1 MFEKILYPTDFS
13 AVSQKALRCLKAM
26 RGAGVKLVVA
36 LRVLNDKTMACIAK
50 GIALSGKDV
59 ANFLNEVLE
68 SLRQEAWED
77 MRPIE
82 SELKAAGLKVTS
94 RVEEGVPHVKILE
107 VANEENVSAI
117 ILGSHGR
124 SNLSSVL
131 LGSVSEYVIRHAKKP
146 VIVVRRD

>member
-1 MFEKILYPTDFS
+1 M
-13 AVSQKALRCLKAM
+13 
-26 RGAGVKLVVA
+26 
-36 LRVLNDKTMACIAK
+36 
-50 GIALSGKDV
+50 
-59 ANFLNEVLE
+59 
-68 SLRQEAWED
+68 
-77 MRPIE
+77 
-82 SELKAAGLKVTS
+82 
-94 RVEEGVPHVKILE
+94 EEGVPHVKILE

>member
-1 MFEKILYPTDFS
+1 M
-13 AVSQKALRCLKAM
+13 
-26 RGAGVKLVVA
+26 
-36 LRVLNDKTMACIAK
+36 
-50 GIALSGKDV
+50 
-59 ANFLNEVLE
+59 
-68 SLRQEAWED
+68 
-77 MRPIE
+77 
-82 SELKAAGLKVTS
+82 TS

>member
-1 MFEKILYPTDFS
+1 MLEKILYPTDFS
-13 AVSQKALRCLKAM
+13 QVSRKALQYLKVLK
-26 RGAGVKLVVA
+26 GAGVKHVVV

-50 GIALSGKDV
+50 GVALSGKDV
-59 ANFLNEVLE
+59 ANFLKEVLE

-82 SELKAAGLKVTS
+82 EELKAAGFDVTT
-94 RVEEGVPHVKILE
+94 RVEQGVPHVKILE
-107 VANEENVSAI
+107 VADEENVSAI

-131 LGSVSEYVIRHAKKP
+131 LGSVSDYVIRHAKKP
-146 VIVVRRD
+146 VIVVKRD

>member
-13 AVSQKALRCLKAM
+13 EVSRKALQYLKAM
-26 RGAGVKLVVA
+26 RGAGAKHVVV

-50 GIALSGKDV
+50 GVALSGKDV
-59 ANFLNEVLE
+59 ANFLSQVLE

-82 SELKAAGLKVTS
+82 EELKAVGFDVTT
-94 RVEEGVPHVKILE
+94 RVEQGVPHVKILE
-107 VANEENVSAI
+107 VADAENVSAI

-131 LGSVSEYVIRHAKKP
+131 LGSVSDYVIRHAKKP
-146 VIVVRRD
+146 VIVVKRD

>member
-1 MFEKILYPTDFS
+1 
-13 AVSQKALRCLKAM
+13 
-26 RGAGVKLVVA
+26 
-36 LRVLNDKTMACIAK
+36 
-50 GIALSGKDV
+50 
-59 ANFLNEVLE
+59 
-68 SLRQEAWED
+68 

-82 SELKAAGLKVTS
+82 LELKAAGFKVTS

-131 LGSVSEYVIRHAKKP
+131 LGSVSDYVIRHAKKP
-146 VIVVRRD
+146 VIVVKVVKRD

>member
-13 AVSQKALRCLKAM
+13 EVSRKALQYLKAM
-26 RGAGVKLVVA
+26 RGAGAKHVVV

-50 GIALSGKDV
+50 GVALSGKDV
-59 ANFLNEVLE
+59 ANFLSQVLE

-82 SELKAAGLKVTS
+82 EELKAVGFDVTT
-94 RVEEGVPHVKILE
+94 RVEQGVPHVKILE
-107 VANEENVSAI
+107 VADEENVSAI

-131 LGSVSEYVIRHAKKP
+131 LGSVSDYVIRHAKKP
-146 VIVVRRD
+146 VIVVKRD